1 MTLLAAAA
9 GARTVMILGP
19 SDPVRYAPFSPRS
32 TAIWKPAR
40 LALAGVA
47 RGAPRDWDWTRDGI
61 GVDEAESKIV
71 AWMNQTGEHN
81 S

>member
-1 MTLLAAAA
+1 
-9 GARTVMILGP
+9 V
-19 SDPVRYAPFSPRS
+19 
-32 TAIWKPAR
+32 
-40 LALAGVA
+40 ALAGVA